1 MSPGRHPSDPSRLL
15 LLIAVVLVGLN
26 LRPFLAGIGPLAA
39 QIQRATGLAYQSMSL
54 FTLVPMALMG
64 LCAFAGPWL
73 QRVMGARGAVVGA
86 LTLLCLA
93 SAARLVIEDGYALI
107 ATAALCGLGVAV
119 VQSVFP
125 GIIKAHFPSR
135 VAIVMGLYSAMLMG
149 GGRARRTGFADHR
162 GPRRELACR
171 PRLDRRAGGPLAALA
186 AAIALPRDRSSQPG
200 ALRVGLLL
208 RRPRTWLLMACF
220 GLVNGGYSSIIA
232 WLAPY
237 YQALGWTGAASGTL
251 LAIMAAS
258 QAVAALAMPILAA
271 RRRDRRLW
279 ICLSLGF
286 QVAGFAGLAF
296 WPGLLPVGWTM
307 LVGAGLGGSFAL
319 SMIVALDHLENPA
332 DAGALSALMQG
343 RRLPARRPATLDH
356 GGAARP
362 DRQLCRRL
370 ADASGLRGTGR
381 APVPALRPAW
391 LCAVDEASGRS

>member
-1 MSPGRHPSDPSRLL
+1 MSAKRHPSDPSRLL
-15 LLIAVVLVGLN
+15 LLTAVVLVGLN

-39 QIQRATGLAYQSMSL
+39 PIQRATGLAYQSMSL

-64 LCAFAGPWL
+64 LCAFTGPWL
-73 QRVMGARGAVVGA
+73 QRVIGARSAVVGA
-86 LTLLCLA
+86 LTLLGLA

-149 GGRARRTGFADHR
+149 GGALGAQASPIIAD
-162 GPRRELACR
+162 LAGSWHVGLAWIAV
-171 PRLDRRAGGPLAALA
+171 PAALAALA
-186 AAIALPRDRSSQPG
+186 SAFALPPGRSSQAG

-237 YQALGWTGAASGTL
+237 YQMLGWTGATSGAL

-258 QAVAALAMPILAA
+258 QAVAALTVPILAA

-279 ICLSLGF
+279 LCLSLGF

-296 WPGLLPVGWTM
+296 RPGCRQW
-307 LVGAGLGGSFAL
+307 GGPCWS
-319 SMIVALDHLENPA
+319 
-332 DAGALSALMQG
+332 
-343 RRLPARRPATLDH
+343 
-356 GGAARP
+356 
-362 DRQLCRRL
+362 
-370 ADASGLRGTGR
+370 
-381 APVPALRPAW
+381 APVSAA
-391 LCAVDEASGRS
+391 ASPSP